1 MVNLK
6 LVCRSAR
13 DVAIETNFCWILF
26 RELHKICISAVL
38 STELVR
44 WTQAASGADGRV
56 NVGLCAASS
65 LSRKRFVLSSLNNL
79 ESGGDWRARRNGGR
93 RASDRTTLTTYKSIF
108 LKTKIPIN

>member
-6 LVCRSAR
+6 LVCRAAR
-13 DVAIETNFCWILF
+13 DVAIATNFCWILF

-65 LSRKRFVLSSLNNL
+65 LSRKRFVLPTTWRVAAIGVP
-79 ESGGDWRARRNGGR
+79 GGMGAGEHLTERR
-93 RASDRTTLTTYKSIF
+93 
-108 LKTKIPIN
+108 